1 MLFKVTEK
9 QLQRPGEREKM
20 SNKLFVG
27 NLAFAATEQDLEE
40 AFCAY
45 GEIEEAKIIQD
56 RETGRSRGFA
66 FVTFT
71 STDAA
76 EAALALDGR
85 DLSGRG
91 IRVSIATERPRNNNG
106 GGRRSFSGSREG
118 DSHSF

>member
-1 MLFKVTEK
+1 
-9 QLQRPGEREKM
+9 M

-40 AFCAY
+40 AFSAY
-45 GEIEEAKIIQD
+45 GEIEEAKIILD

-71 STDAA
+71 SNDAA

-91 IRVSIATERPRNNNG
+91 IRVSIATERPRNNNSGARRNFG
-106 GGRRSFSGSREG
+106 GGGGNREG
-118 DSHSF
+118 SNRRF

>member
-20 SNKLFVG
+20 ANKLFVG

-40 AFCAY
+40 AFGAF
-45 GEIEEAKIIQD
+45 GEIEEAKIILD

-71 STDAA
+71 SAEAA
-76 EAALALDGR
+76 EAALTLDGR
-85 DLSGRG
+85 DLAGRG

-106 GGRRSFSGSREG
+106 GGRRNFSGNREG
-118 DSHSF
+118 GNRRF